1 MYDDLACLI
10 DQNLDILTTRITN
23 ALLESGREPF
33 VSNGF
38 QRTASGTKIRLGIVA
53 SCLRSNDVLSIQRH
67 AKEDAYNLF
76 KRGFGYEAFIAHINQ
91 LYLEIQ
97 QLVMQEVNDQL
108 LTRRY
113 IARLQRMKL
122 LVETTITSVK
132 FRNFSQTAV

>member
-1 MYDDLACLI
+1 
-10 DQNLDILTTRITN
+10 
-23 ALLESGREPF
+23 
-33 VSNGF
+33 
-38 QRTASGTKIRLGIVA
+38 
-53 SCLRSNDVLSIQRH
+53 LSIQRH